1 MPGNVPSPELAAAQP
16 GAPAGSPETQPGQ
29 ARPPF
34 PPRPAGTFVP
44 GGPPRFAPRPGGPGG
59 TGFRPAGPGGPPRF
73 GSSRPGG
80 PGGYRPGGSGGPRTG
95 GPGGGDRRGR
105 PEGGRGRF
113 PPRRRYCIFCAEHVL
128 LIDYK
133 DVERLRRFV
142 SDRAKME
149 PPRKTGVCAKH
160 QRELSTA
167 IKRARHLALLP
178 FVPFRAAPRGMVH
191 RP

>member
-1 MPGNVPSPELAAAQP
+1 VP
-16 GAPAGSPETQPGQ
+16 
-29 ARPPF
+29 
-34 PPRPAGTFVP
+34 
-44 GGPPRFAPRPGGPGG
+44 
-59 TGFRPAGPGGPPRF
+59 
-73 GSSRPGG
+73 
-80 PGGYRPGGSGGPRTG
+80 
-95 GPGGGDRRGR
+95 
-105 PEGGRGRF
+105 
-113 PPRRRYCIFCAEHVL
+113 I
-128 LIDYK
+128 IDYK

-178 FVPFRAAPRGMVH
+178 FVPFRAPRGMVH

>member
-1 MPGNVPSPELAAAQP
+1 MNSIIAASF
-16 GAPAGSPETQPGQ
+16 APARGVATRCHRPLIAGVFACSPVSRETSTRNTGGRAKFFGHAPHRPGH
-29 ARPPF
+29 
-34 PPRPAGTFVP
+34 
-44 GGPPRFAPRPGGPGG
+44 PPRFGARPGGPGG
-59 TGFRPAGPGGPPRF
+59 GAP
-73 GSSRPGG
+73 RPGG
-80 PGGYRPGGSGGPRTG
+80 ARGGPR
-95 GPGGGDRRGR
+95 
-105 PEGGRGRF
+105 ERGRF
-113 PPRRRYCIFCAEHVL
+113 PPRRRYCIFCAEHVA

-178 FVPFRAAPRGMVH
+178 FVPFRAPRGMVH